1 MIRTL
6 KCVFVVLLALMCLFY
21 ALQNIANI
29 DACYGAIAYV
39 LSMQDHTVY
48 PNSII
53 PSITNSAIVWIA
65 VIVII
70 ATEILAG
77 IILAKGAFDL
87 WSARHADAATFNR
100 AKRFALLGAGIGIV
114 VWFGYF
120 GVFGGGLM
128 QMWQTQAG
136 SMSLN
141 GAFQYFASCVFV
153 WLLLVS
159 RDD

>member
-6 KCVFVVLLALMCLFY
+6 KCVFVVLLALMCLIY

-29 DACYGAIAYV
+29 DECYSAIAYV

-48 PNSII
+48 PNSIF
-53 PSITNSAIVWIA
+53 PSISNGIIVWLA

-70 ATEILAG
+70 TTEILAG
-77 IILAKGAFDL
+77 LILAKGAYDL
-87 WSARHADAATFNR
+87 WSARHSDAATFNR
-100 AKRFALLGAGIGIV
+100 AKRFALLGAGIGII

-128 QMWQTQAG
+128 QMWQTQTG
-136 SMSLN
+136 SMSLT

-153 WLLLVS
+153 WLLIVS